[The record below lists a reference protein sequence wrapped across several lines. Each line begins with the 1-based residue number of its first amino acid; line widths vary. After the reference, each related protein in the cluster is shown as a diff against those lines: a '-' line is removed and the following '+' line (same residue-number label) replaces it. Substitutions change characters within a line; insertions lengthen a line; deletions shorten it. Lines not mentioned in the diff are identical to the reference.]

1 MTLAYLLRRRWSFRV
16 HLDLV
21 VAQYPL
27 KVVHVVNSVWLWLPH
42 AHCGMHWSVQVK
54 RDAFTESNLM
64 IFIQWGFQ
72 ISLPQGPRVRRAG
85 YQILRARG
93 AGGHARIRS
102 NAPSK
107 RALSTWES
115 EGSRTKVRKYLELIA
130 IQISDLQ
137 WRLAVFSSDSNI
149 YASKSVQTR
158 DNSL

>member
-1 MTLAYLLRRRWSFRV
+1 MTLAYLLRRRRSLRV

-27 KVVHVVNSVWLWLPH
+27 KIIHVVNSVWFWLLDT
-42 AHCGMHWSVQVK
+42 HCCMHWSVQMK
-54 RDAFTESNLM
+54 SDAFTESNLM
-64 IFIQWGFQ
+64 IFIQWDFH

-85 YQILRARG
+85 YQMLRARG

-102 NAPSK
+102 NAPSN
-107 RALSTWES
+107 RAFGTWES

-137 WRLAVFSSDSNI
+137 WRLAVFF
-149 YASKSVQTR
+149 VW
-158 DNSL
+158 